1 MVRNAVKGQVGWPGR
16 ETGARTSGRIRGSAR
31 ILGSLKGN
39 GAVWHSLFNA
49 LFYFFFHFSFFFFFF
64 FLALLDNSLPLSLK
78 FPDSGWIF
86 AGIFKRCCC
95 RCRKPPCRLPSTVAG
110 NGIFS
115 RIRSKISRMAL
126 LKPFF
131 SNLGL
136 KFSEKAESFL
146 DLNLKFRFSKV
157 WFWFSFVSVVF
168 GLLLSL
174 LMGALCLG
182 SFL

>member
-1 MVRNAVKGQVGWPGR
+1 MARDTVKRSEVDRVTG
-16 ETGARTSGRIRGSAR
+16 TGARTPGRIRGSTR

-49 LFYFFFHFSFFFFFF
+49 LFYFFFHFSFFFF
-64 FLALLDNSLPLSLK
+64 LALLDDSLPLSLK

-86 AGIFKRCCC
+86 AGIFKQC
-95 RCRKPPCRLPSTVAG
+95 RRWCRKPRCRLPSTVAE

-168 GLLLSL
+168 DLLLSL
-174 LMGALCLG
+174 LLGALCLG